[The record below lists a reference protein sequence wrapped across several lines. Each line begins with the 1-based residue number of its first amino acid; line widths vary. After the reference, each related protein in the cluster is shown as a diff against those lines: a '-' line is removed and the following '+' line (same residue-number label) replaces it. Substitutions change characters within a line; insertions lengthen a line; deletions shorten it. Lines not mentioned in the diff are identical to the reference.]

1 MGVAR
6 GPVDKPTMA
15 ALLDH
20 WGLDWSHARESQGWR
35 SILCPVHS
43 EDTPSFRVNVD
54 SGAWKCMSCGIKGGD
69 TLDLIA
75 VHEGLEDFRDILE
88 YAESVP
94 GDRQDDDPQPARRGR
109 VKAPAGRTSLAR
121 RGKLTY
127 SRR

>member
-1 MGVAR
+1 
-6 GPVDKPTMA
+6 MA

-20 WGLDWSHARESQGWR
+20 WGVEWSHARESQGWR

-54 SGAWKCMSCGIKGGD
+54 SGAWKCMSCGVKGGD

-75 VHEGLEDFRDILE
+75 TREGLEDFHLVVE
-88 YAESVP
+88 YADSVP
-94 GDRQDDDPQPARRGR
+94 GDRQDGEPTVVRGR
-109 VKAPAGRTSLAR
+109 GRTPGPSGRVSAAR

-127 SRR
+127 SRK